1 MNPVRLACPYC
12 LSPDKLGENV
22 TGWMTCDHVELIDG
36 RVRSRLQSSI
46 VEDPERD
53 SFWCSCDPYR
63 EIHANELV
71 KLDRD
76 GNPIIP
82 NPDQSELSL

>member
-22 TGWMTCDHVELIDG
+22 TGWTTCDYVELVEG
-36 RVRSRLQSSI
+36 RIRARVISP
-46 VEDPERD
+46 VEDIDRE
-53 SFWCSCDPYR
+53 SFFCSCDPYR
-63 EIHANELV
+63 EIHENELV

-82 NPDQSELSL
+82 HPDQAELSL